1 MAISRVADFL
11 PPTYVNRADT
21 GVSVDT
27 FPMLPRVPLTAASD
41 DSGCYFASLQLG
53 ETEAQGHLGV
63 YPRSDS

>member
-1 MAISRVADFL
+1 M
-11 PPTYVNRADT
+11 NRADT